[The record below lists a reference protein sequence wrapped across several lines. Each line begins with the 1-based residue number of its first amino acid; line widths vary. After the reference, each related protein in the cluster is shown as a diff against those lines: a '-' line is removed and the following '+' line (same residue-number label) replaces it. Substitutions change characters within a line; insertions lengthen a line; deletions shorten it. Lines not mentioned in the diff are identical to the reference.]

1 MKAVQAIESS
11 QVHNTSGLVSLEDI
25 LKSEGGSNDAEQE
38 PKHYLMVSNALSDEY
53 SDEKSNVRQITVTRM
68 KIFFEGK
75 ESELLTFIDMTVHK
89 RLQTQEIK
97 NELLITLNAS
107 MHHEIVTPIKVNIE
121 MAERLMELRDL
132 SRLREMAKIV
142 CISSKLQ
149 LFYANDLLDY
159 RVF

>member
-1 MKAVQAIESS
+1 
-11 QVHNTSGLVSLEDI
+11 
-25 LKSEGGSNDAEQE
+25 
-38 PKHYLMVSNALSDEY
+38 
-53 SDEKSNVRQITVTRM
+53 M
-68 KIFFEGK
+68 KILFEGK

-97 NELLITLNAS
+97 NELLVTLNAS

-121 MAERLMELRDL
+121 MAERLMELQDL

-149 LFYANDLLDY
+149 LFHANDLLDW